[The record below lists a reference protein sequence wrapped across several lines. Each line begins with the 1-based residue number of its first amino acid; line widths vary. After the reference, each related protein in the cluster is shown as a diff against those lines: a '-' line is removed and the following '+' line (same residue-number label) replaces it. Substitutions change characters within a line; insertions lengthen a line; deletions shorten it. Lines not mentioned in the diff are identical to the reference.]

1 MIAADDYRLMSDLL
15 KQHSGLSLGVGRDYL
30 LESRLPPVA
39 TTHNFAGLPAL
50 IAALRGSP
58 SPALVK
64 DICDAMTTGE
74 TLFFRDTA
82 PFTVLQQN
90 LLPDAVSRARA
101 GNRNVRIWCAACST
115 GQEAYSVA
123 MTIDQCRATLGSA
136 RIDILA
142 SDYSSPTLARAKEG
156 IYNQFEVQ
164 RGLPVQLLVRF
175 FRQVPQGFQIV
186 PELRSQITFQEQN
199 LLKPF
204 SSNGLFDIIFIRNV
218 LIYFDTATKKD
229 VLERIV
235 RQLNSGGVI
244 VLGGTENTLGVTD
257 KMVRQAG
264 LAIPVYRRLGDTSP
278 PLVPVATKVA

>member
-1 MIAADDYRLMSDLL
+1 MISPTDYQFLADLL
-15 KQHSGLSLGVGRDYL
+15 KQHSGLSLGTGKDYL

-39 TTHNFAGLPAL
+39 ATHKFADLNAL
-50 IAALRGSP
+50 IAGLRSSP
-58 SPALVK
+58 SPALIK
-64 DICDAMTTGE
+64 SMCDAMTTGE

-82 PFTVLQQN
+82 PFTVLQQT
-90 LLPDAVSRARA
+90 LLPEAVARARA
-101 GNRNVRIWCAACST
+101 ANRSVRVWCAACST

-123 MTIDQCRATLGSA
+123 MTIEQCRAAIGTTK
-136 RIDILA
+136 IEILA
-142 SDYSSPTLARAKEG
+142 TDFSSPTLARAKEG

-164 RGLPVQLLVRF
+164 RGLPVQLLVKC

-186 PELRSQITFQEQN
+186 PELRNQVTFQEGN

-204 SSNGLFDIIFIRNV
+204 VTNGLFDIIFIRNV
-218 LIYFDTATKKD
+218 LIYFDTPTKKD

-235 RQLNSGGVI
+235 RQLNPGGVV

-264 LAIPVYRRLGDTSP
+264 LTASVYRRQGDATP
-278 PLVPVATKVA
+278 PIVAPATKVA

>member
-1 MIAADDYRLMSDLL
+1 MIHADDYRLLSDLL
-15 KQHSGLSLGVGRDYL
+15 KQHSGLALGAGKDYL

-39 TTHNFAGLPAL
+39 TQFKFADLPAL
-50 IAALRGSP
+50 IAALRSAP
-58 SPALVK
+58 SPALLK
-64 DICDAMTTGE
+64 AFCDAMTTGE

-82 PFTVLQQN
+82 PFTVLQQQ
-90 LLPDAVSRARA
+90 LLPDAVSRARMTH
-101 GNRNVRIWCAACST
+101 RPLRIWCAACST

-123 MTIDQCRATLGSA
+123 MTVDQVRATLGTTKVEIFA
-136 RIDILA
+136 T
-142 SDYSSPTLARAKEG
+142 DYSSPTLARAKEA

-164 RGLPVQLLVRF
+164 RGLPVQLLVKY

-186 PELRSQITFQEQN
+186 PEVRNAVTFQEQN
-199 LLKPF
+199 LLKSF
-204 SSNGLFDIIFIRNV
+204 TTNGTFDIIFIRNV

-235 RQLNSGGVI
+235 RQLNPGGVV

-264 LAIPVYRRLGDTSP
+264 LAAPVYRRQGDETP
-278 PLVPVATKVA
+278 PIPAPATKVA